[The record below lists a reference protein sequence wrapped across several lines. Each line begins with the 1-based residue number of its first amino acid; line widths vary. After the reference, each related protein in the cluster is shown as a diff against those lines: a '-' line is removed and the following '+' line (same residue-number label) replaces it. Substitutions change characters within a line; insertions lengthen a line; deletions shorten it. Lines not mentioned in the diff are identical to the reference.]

1 MESGTLHTTVL
12 AEVLLKE
19 VAILNDPEY
28 LRLYIVFPY
37 SLANSL
43 PKADG

>member
-1 MESGTLHTTVL
+1 MGSGTLHTTVL